1 MWEAR
6 QGRVEI
12 LSDTVN
18 QTEIYPSNYLANFV
32 AEIQD
37 FQESVQEGRDPVAS
51 GIDGL
56 RVVEA
61 TLAMIESPTTGRTIK
76 INPVAI

>member
-1 MWEAR
+1 
-6 QGRVEI
+6 VEI
-12 LSDTVN
+12 VSDTVN
-18 QTEIYPSNYLANFV
+18 RTEIYPSNYLANFV

-61 TLAMIESPTTGRTIK
+61 TLAMIESATTGRTIK